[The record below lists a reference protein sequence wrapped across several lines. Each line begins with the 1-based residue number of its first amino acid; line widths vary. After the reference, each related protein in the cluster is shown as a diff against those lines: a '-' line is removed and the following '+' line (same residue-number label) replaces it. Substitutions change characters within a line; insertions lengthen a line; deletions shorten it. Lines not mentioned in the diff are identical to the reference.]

1 MNREPHFTSYF
12 QWQKPHDFKLGL
24 NDIWDLPERHTNRKI
39 ERILQEV
46 VSCAVPIAVCTV
58 AQKAAKR
65 NKVDLHQIK
74 FPLHEVRSL
83 GVK

>member
-24 NDIWDLPERHTNRKI
+24 NGIGDLPERHTNRKI
-39 ERILQEV
+39 DKILLKV

-58 AQKAAKR
+58 AQKAGKR
-65 NKVDLHQIK
+65 IKVYLHQIK